1 MGEDGWGLST
11 DYHLPTTD
19 FQAMHELFNFKSGK
33 TIAFASDIDEL
44 TPEQYLYYLELAMKY
59 MSGEIADVQEL
70 KRLLFVK
77 LTNLKV
83 SWKMHFYNPETR
95 EQIWAALAE
104 KIDLLD
110 SFFDIDEQPDGRK
123 VYKMHLDSARNL
135 LPEYKGWQAPDWC
148 LDSITVGEFVSCIEL
163 LKQIRR
169 LSAEPTE
176 ENEKAVNECGK
187 QLFYNLYKPKPDH
200 SVTSIRCSL
209 RRTALSER
217 NCGVPKLPESVIFHI
232 INYFGYFVE
241 IITTTPLV
249 INGSTIDFSVLF
261 PKSEEETEQKDGDIG
276 WNGVI
281 FSVAETGVFGNVEQI
296 MKEKL
301 ISILLFLY
309 KRHLDMKEQEKK
321 LAEFTP

>member
-1 MGEDGWGLST
+1 
-11 DYHLPTTD
+11 
-19 FQAMHELFNFKSGK
+19 MHELFNFKSGK

-77 LTNLKV
+77 LTDLKV

-110 SFFDIDEQPDGRK
+110 SFFDIDEQADGRK

-176 ENEKAVNECGK
+176 ENEKAVNVCGK
-187 QLFYNLYKPKPDH
+187 QLFYNLYKPK
-200 SVTSIRCSL
+200 SA
-209 RRTALSER
+209 RT
-217 NCGVPKLPESVIFHI
+217 PKLGTRNSELETVYFHV

-249 INGSTIDFSVLF
+249 INGNSIDFSVLF
-261 PKSEEETEQKDGDIG
+261 PKPDESDETSEQRDGDIG

-309 KRHLDMKEQEKK
+309 KRHLDVKEQEKK
-321 LAEFTP
+321 LKEIAP